1 MDINLNL
8 VYFGVRSIR
17 LFFVNWVMVGK
28 GAVEEAVRCFDSSL
42 RIVEISDI
50 SGHNRETFDVELSS
64 GEHLICCF
72 NEDKP
77 EWFKLEEELIE
88 QVDNKTDIPTQNIIY
103 SYFSKEEVPKLF
115 HIDEKIEGSKSE
127 EKYDDLSIDQ
137 KEEIVRQ
144 IGRYLAQIHKNIQF
158 ESFGRLR
165 YNRESIEIEEY
176 SWKEIVQEIAED
188 YITEMKD
195 TRFEDLQ
202 QEFRDYVQKNLH
214 LLDESNPVLV
224 HYDVAVDNIIRQGTE
239 AKAVLDWERAFAG
252 RPEWDLSH
260 SEVRFILQFVEDQE
274 KVERL
279 KNAFYDSYQEVRS
292 LEKGWKTRKE
302 YYGMIQLFHCMKYFE
317 NWTERQNY
325 SSKEK
330 REEEQGH
337 RVYYKKLTKS

>member
-1 MDINLNL
+1 
-8 VYFGVRSIR
+8 
-17 LFFVNWVMVGK
+17 
-28 GAVEEAVRCFDSSL
+28 
-42 RIVEISDI
+42 
-50 SGHNRETFDVELSS
+50 
-64 GEHLICCF
+64 
-72 NEDKP
+72 
-77 EWFKLEEELIE
+77 
-88 QVDNKTDIPTQNIIY
+88 
-103 SYFSKEEVPKLF
+103 
-115 HIDEKIEGSKSE
+115 
-127 EKYDDLSIDQ
+127 
-137 KEEIVRQ
+137 
-144 IGRYLAQIHKNIQF
+144 
-158 ESFGRLR
+158 
-165 YNRESIEIEEY
+165 
-176 SWKEIVQEIAED
+176 
-188 YITEMKD
+188 MKD

-239 AKAVLDWERAFAG
+239 VKAVLEWERAFVG

-274 KVERL
+274 KAERL

-302 YYGMIQLFHCMKYFE
+302 YYGMIRLFHGMKYFE

-337 RVYYKKLTKS
+337 REHFKKNNKKLNY